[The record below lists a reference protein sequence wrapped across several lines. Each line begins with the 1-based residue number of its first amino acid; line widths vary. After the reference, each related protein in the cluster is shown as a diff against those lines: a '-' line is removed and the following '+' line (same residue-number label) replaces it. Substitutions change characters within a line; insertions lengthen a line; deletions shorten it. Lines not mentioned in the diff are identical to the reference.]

1 MKFSLWVKSFIITV
15 VFKVY
20 PIYKICLL
28 CFAMAF
34 ITVETTEIQ
43 TPDVM
48 AIIHEIL
55 INLDPIA
62 VFKNGHNL
70 DPDNFVDSFKKR

>member
-1 MKFSLWVKSFIITV
+1 MKKINEL
-15 VFKVY
+15 
-20 PIYKICLL
+20 YKILDNLL
-28 CFAMAF
+28 IVFAMAF
-34 ITVETTEIQ
+34 ITIETTEIQ

-48 AIIHEIL
+48 AIIHDIL

>member
-1 MKFSLWVKSFIITV
+1 MKVLLGIKAVFLAIIL
-15 VFKVY
+15 KLY

-55 INLDPIA
+55 ISLDPIA
-62 VFKNGHNL
+62 IFKKGNAL
-70 DPDNFVDSFKKR
+70 DPIDRANWWK

>member
-15 VFKVY
+15 GFKVY

-55 INLDPIA
+55 INLDPI
-62 VFKNGHNL
+62 VIVKGT
-70 DPDNFVDSFKKR
+70 DPSKPIDFVN

>member
-1 MKFSLWVKSFIITV
+1 MKFLLTIKAVIFNL
-15 VFKVY
+15 Y

-55 INLDPIA
+55 INLDPI
-62 VFKNGHNL
+62 VIIKGT
-70 DPDNFVDSFKKR
+70 DPTKPTDFVN

>member
-55 INLDPIA
+55 INLDPITI
-62 VFKNGHNL
+62 VKGY
-70 DPDNFVDSFKKR
+70 DPERPTDFIH